1 MPLRTR
7 NASLMAMTHPI
18 EKAAGIVGSQSALAA
33 ALGVTKAAVWQWKDP
48 DRKVPAE
55 HCPAIERVTRGEVRC
70 EELRPDVDWG
80 YLRMPL
86 AEPTAQE
93 VSHG

>member
-1 MPLRTR
+1 MAR
-7 NASLMAMTHPI
+7 NASLVVMQHPI

-48 DRKVPAE
+48 ARQVPAE
-55 HCPAIERVTRGEVRC
+55 HCPVIERITHGEVRC

-80 YLRMPL
+80 YLRTPM
-86 AEPTAQE
+86 AEPTAQD